1 MCWYFI
7 NSLVHEY
14 VPGVTLLTVG
24 LYIHACNFQS
34 HVPRKMLCSFLQ
46 ESASSTLQGF
56 LQQMV
61 DDAGNIDEA
70 IRPAATAA
78 KAQVEMLGKQV

>member
-1 MCWYFI
+1 
-7 NSLVHEY
+7 
-14 VPGVTLLTVG
+14 
-24 LYIHACNFQS
+24 
-34 HVPRKMLCSFLQ
+34 LQ